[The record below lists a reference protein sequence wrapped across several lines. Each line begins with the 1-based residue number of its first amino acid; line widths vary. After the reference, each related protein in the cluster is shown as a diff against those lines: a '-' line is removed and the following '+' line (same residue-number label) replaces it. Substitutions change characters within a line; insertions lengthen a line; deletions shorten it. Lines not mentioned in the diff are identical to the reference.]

1 MDLTRRCTLLTCTLL
16 QVDEQDKEI
25 ARLKALLAEQV
36 SPRCTEPHDG
46 AGSGAHPL
54 SRLDRDLL
62 QQHATA
68 TLEERLDH
76 ATQREGA
83 AVELCTTREAELQQA
98 VEELTT
104 RVSNAETHLRETTT
118 KLRSTETALDVQ
130 LGKVKRR
137 EDTIVSALAV

>member
-1 MDLTRRCTLLTCTLL
+1 MELTRRCTLLTCTLL

-46 AGSGAHPL
+46 AGGPHPL
-54 SRLDRDLL
+54 SCFDRDLR